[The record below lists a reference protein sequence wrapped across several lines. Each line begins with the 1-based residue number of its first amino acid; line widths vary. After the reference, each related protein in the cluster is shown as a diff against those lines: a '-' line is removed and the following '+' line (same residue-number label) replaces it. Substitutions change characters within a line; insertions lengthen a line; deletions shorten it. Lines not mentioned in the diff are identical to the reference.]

1 MISKIVNYAKA
12 HIQGALKNMWK
23 ILNFYIISSVKN
35 ELSSH
40 LKLTYFGSSLKFFL
54 RQIGKKGNLGYLHVF
69 RYLRIKLSPP
79 LTISCKKG
87 GGRLKG

>member
-23 ILNFYIISSVKN
+23 ILNFYIMSSVKN

-40 LKLTYFGSSLKFFL
+40 LKLTYFGSSLNFFL
-54 RQIGKKGNLGYLHVF
+54 RQIGKKGNLGHLHVF
-69 RYLRIKLSPP
+69 KTMTKLLP
-79 LTISCKKG
+79 LNILNYMFLDTCVSS
-87 GGRLKG
+87 